1 MTVINTN
8 AKSLIAQ
15 NALTINNRD
24 LTDAMQQLSTGKRIN
39 GAKDDAAGL
48 AITQKMTA
56 QIRGL
61 DQAVRNANDGIS
73 LIQTAEGALV
83 TVSNILQRMRELAV
97 QSSSDSNT
105 AEDRGAL
112 NNEFV
117 ALRDEINRIGNNTQF
132 NNMNVLD
139 KSFDGGSGTF
149 VFQVGAN
156 SDQTIDITMGDYRT
170 TGGVG
175 SGGSITQS
183 SATTGNEQVNALYFD
198 AADSM
203 AAGDTLT
210 FTRTPGPN
218 GAAQTYTF
226 TASAA
231 LADGDAIADALAAD
245 TNFSQLLGLTVTSTA
260 NSVTGA
266 QGEVSMKGASGD
278 VYALTRS
285 AAGAASVT
293 ASTLSPASFTAS
305 VQATTL
311 TFAGSYSEGDVVT
324 IDLGGG
330 NSFDYTLTSGAAASN
345 SALATALDGATGID
359 AALGVTV
366 TSSGSSITLTGSSNQ
381 TFTATTSLNFSGS
394 GGDLD
399 MINSSSI
406 TSSTAANSAID
417 ALDEALQVVSDGRAE
432 MGATIN
438 RLTYAADNLM
448 SISTNAQEARSR
460 VEDTDYA
467 KTTTELAR
475 SQIIQQAATAM
486 LAQANQ
492 QPQTVL
498 SLLQ

>member
-15 NALTINNRD
+15 NALTVNNRK

-83 TVSNILQRMRELAV
+83 TVSNALQRMRELAV
-97 QSSSDSNT
+97 QSANDSNT
-105 AEDRGAL
+105 AEDRAALDNEFGAL
-112 NNEFV
+112 R
-117 ALRDEINRIGNNTQF
+117 AEIDRIGNNTQF
-132 NNMNVLD
+132 NNMNLLN
-139 KSFDGGSGTF
+139 KSMDSGSGTF

-156 SDQTIDITMGDYRT
+156 SDQTIDITIGDYRT
-170 TGGVG
+170 TGG
-175 SGGSITQS
+175 STTSI
-183 SATTGNEQVNALYFD
+183 SASTSTTGNQQKNTLFF
-198 AADSM
+198 AAGDSM
-203 AAGDTLT
+203 AAGDQLT
-210 FTRTPGPN
+210 FTRTNSDGTVL
-218 GAAQTYTF
+218 TYTF
-226 TASAA
+226 TAAAA
-231 LADGDAIADALAAD
+231 LADGDEIADAVVAD
-245 TNFSQLLGLTVTSTA
+245 SNFTSALGLARASGANSTTGGAGEVVFTGDQDEVYTLGVTESLA
-260 NSVTGA
+260 SVTGA
-266 QGEVSMKGASGD
+266 NVSSNTYTATVQTTDLTLSGTYSVGD
-278 VYALTRS
+278 VI
-285 AAGAASVT
+285 
-293 ASTLSPASFTAS
+293 
-305 VQATTL
+305 
-311 TFAGSYSEGDVVT
+311 T

-330 NSFDYTLTSGAAASN
+330 NSISHTV
-345 SALATALDGATGID
+345 ATGATSHTAIASAINTAGNET
-359 AALGVTV
+359 ALGVTINH
-366 TSSGSSITLTGSSNQ
+366 TGGSSVLSLVGSANQ
-381 TFTATTSLNFSGS
+381 SFTATATVNNST

-399 MINSSSI
+399 MIASSAI
-406 TSSTAANSAID
+406 TSQADANAAIVAI
-417 ALDEALQVVSDGRAE
+417 DEALQVVSDGRAE

-448 SISTNAQEARSR
+448 SISTNTQEARSR

-475 SQIIQQAATAM
+475 AQIIQQAATAM

-492 QPQTVL
+492 LPQTVL